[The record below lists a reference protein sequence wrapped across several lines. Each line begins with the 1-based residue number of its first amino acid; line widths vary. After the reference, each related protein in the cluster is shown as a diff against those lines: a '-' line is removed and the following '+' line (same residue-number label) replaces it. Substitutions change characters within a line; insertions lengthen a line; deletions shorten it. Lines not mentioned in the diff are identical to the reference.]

1 MKREREESITQ
12 ARAMGPEFCL
22 SAKDLA
28 ALNFTEVPNP
38 HFRRAGAPMKLYVL
52 EDVRAAAH
60 AKHGGAAG
68 VEAAA
73 AKRSAAADKRRAT
86 VQGRCDHRRL
96 QLVTALGKFGLELRA
111 DSKLCES
118 YINRAGSFTIDQVV
132 RRMCEM
138 RFLHHHTHYVDIL
151 HDIRRDI
158 REMGERWDSDET
170 ADDAEVQAVG
180 QAGGWPARW
189 PWLPQA
195 WTKET
200 HGTYSKRFFRDPVR
214 AFVLCLNRTPVGAV
228 DPETKAGIVERIVC
242 MLAQTMQ

>member
-1 MKREREESITQ
+1 MFI
-12 ARAMGPEFCL
+12 
-22 SAKDLA
+22 
-28 ALNFTEVPNP
+28 
-38 HFRRAGAPMKLYVL
+38 
-52 EDVRAAAH
+52 
-60 AKHGGAAG
+60 
-68 VEAAA
+68 EAAA

-86 VQGRCDHRRL
+86 VQGRRDHRRL